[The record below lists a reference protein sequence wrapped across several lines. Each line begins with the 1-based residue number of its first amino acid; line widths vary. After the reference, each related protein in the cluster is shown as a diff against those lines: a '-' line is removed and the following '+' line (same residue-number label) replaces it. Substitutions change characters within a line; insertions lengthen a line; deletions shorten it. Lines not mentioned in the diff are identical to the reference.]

1 MKYFLFFA
9 FVIASLIV
17 TGMVVAVA
25 TPDAPLT
32 AEQKA
37 EAAHYVCDQLR
48 DTKVADLTIRDMA
61 QLRACRAQGF

>member
-1 MKYFLFFA
+1 MKYFFFFA
-9 FVIASLIV
+9 FMVASLFV
-17 TGMVVAVA
+17 TRIVVAFA

-32 AEQKA
+32 AEKKA
-37 EAAHYVCDQLR
+37 EVERDVYDLLR